1 MSNVVDSRVVEMR
14 FDNRNF
20 ESNVKTSLSTLERLK
35 QALKLPDSSKS
46 LEKVA
51 EATKRVDFSEMGR
64 GIQTVQARFSAMEVV
79 ALSALSNI
87 TNSLISTGRQFIS
100 TFTTRPISDG
110 FSEYELKMGSVQTIM
125 ASTGATLEEVNQ
137 YLEELNTYADKT
149 IYSFSDMTASI
160 GKFTNAGVDLDKAV
174 AAIKGISNEAAL
186 SGANANEASRAMYN
200 FAQALSAGHVK
211 LIDWKSIENANM
223 ATKEFKQELID
234 TAVEMGT
241 VQKKADGMY
250 QSITGTGQGGDDPF
264 NATKMFNDSLSSQW
278 MTTEVLIETLNRYA
292 DETTN
297 VGKRATAAAQDVK
310 TFTQLMDTLK
320 EAAGSGWA
328 QTWEIMIG
336 DFNEAKSHFTKLSK
350 IFGGAIDQM
359 SDSRNTLLK
368 GAMKSNWSIFADQ
381 LQEAGISV
389 EELDTA
395 VRTFAKEGLNDFE
408 YARSG
413 FANTEKSLKDLVQE
427 GTVGTDL
434 LRKSLDSLI
443 STSKDLSNVEIGM
456 QIGANGEA
464 VKNLQQALMNAGFAL
479 DKFGVDGIF
488 LSETQAVLK
497 AFQEANG
504 LESTGIVDEATLEV
518 LKKSNQ
524 EITNMDELL
533 SGINKLGGQDLL
545 WNSLFNSIEA
555 VSRVLK
561 SVKKA
566 WSEVFDPVTSDQI
579 NKIIDQFHTFTEKL
593 KPTRKQMNQITTT
606 FKGLFSVLDL
616 VGRSARGVASVGIT
630 TFRNILKRLNLD
642 IFGTSSSIGKLLTG
656 FRDWVIEN
664 KFIEKAVESAN
675 KAIDKGLNKLE
686 TWIRKFKEL
695 PIVKNNIEKFKMAFQ
710 NFSFD
715 KFGDHL
721 QDIGNRLERFI
732 IRLKN
737 MDGISIDNIKF
748 ALKDFKDNVL
758 NSFFNFEGFDGF
770 QKAFENLGKD
780 IEKLLS
786 DLGIDFDK
794 TKEKIKTFF
803 ENFKN
808 GDFNIDFKSVF
819 ETLIEKIKKFG
830 TDFTGHIPGIG
841 TAIDFLKT
849 KLDEFGVSV
858 QKIVDRIPLGK
869 IIAIMT
875 ALSIIFGMT
884 KLGSLV
890 MNILHPIESFK
901 EILSDFTES
910 ISQSLG
916 KLAKAKQMEA
926 MAKSILMLAAA
937 LAVIANIPRERLL
950 PSVAALGGLMIALGA
965 LVGVLGVLNKF
976 GAKIGEV
983 AKSLFA
989 LAIALGVMIGAVII
1003 LGALPLPMVAQ
1014 GIVAIIAML
1023 LTLIGTIFLLSKI
1036 QGEMPKI
1043 SKTLIALG
1051 IAMLG
1056 LSVAIRIL
1064 AGMNLGEAF
1073 IGVGSMVIAIGALVG
1088 MLALIKLIKPTSTA
1102 GLLSLTAAILIL
1114 SISLKMLSTVKYEGL
1129 LSNLKTLGIVLGM
1142 LFAITKLS
1150 KKIGNGGGSLMAM
1163 SISLLL
1169 LVAAVKMLGSMDPQ
1183 VAAKGIVF
1191 MTAMI
1196 ALVTIMT
1203 LFNRLINKISISS
1216 SGGGV
1221 ATMIAM
1227 ATSLVILSAA
1237 LVLLGQIDSGRL
1249 AGATACLV
1257 VVMAAMALL
1266 MTTLSTVMTASAN
1279 AKGTIGTLVVLTAAI
1294 AAIGILITALSA
1306 IPFTDLLGAAVA
1318 LTVGMAALVIA
1329 LNSISKVQK
1338 VSLSALIALAVLTAV
1353 TAAVGM
1359 IISSIATLGAENA
1372 LASATALAEVLGAI
1386 TAVAY
1391 AASVIGKT
1399 PIGAIGQGLVAISA
1413 VGALITA
1420 IIGLIGCFNSLT
1432 DGAIAD
1438 AFQNAVPVMLAI
1450 GESIGA
1456 LVGGFGAGLTDGLP
1470 KIGEN
1475 LKAFGT
1481 HMTGFLDAM
1490 QGYDGGAAEAIGAI
1504 AAAII
1509 ALAADDFISGITGLL
1524 EKVGIF
1530 DDSKTLIDKMTEFG
1544 SAVSAY
1550 GNAVTDLDEGTIKKI
1565 TDSMTAVKTI
1575 IDASNELNGTGG
1587 LLQDFLG
1594 EQDLGDFGTKLGEF
1608 VDGFSKFMSSTSV
1621 TEFDGDKAKTI
1632 SKLMK
1637 SVKKIIDTTKE
1648 LDFTGGW
1655 LQELTGTK
1663 DLGNFSQTLGTFAQ
1677 NMVTFLDTEGLEKF
1691 DDESAITRVENVMK
1705 AAASIITTADL
1716 YKPEGNK
1723 ITDWFT
1729 NSGIDNLAGSLG
1741 TFAKG
1746 ISDFSIGIKDV
1757 SDDDIEAMN
1766 SSIRAIGTLI
1776 RSANGIEIGSGGL
1789 FSGNDLEEFAG
1800 ALKPLADGVQS
1811 YSNVLKD
1818 VTDLDD
1824 INTKT
1829 EKIGTLI
1836 GSITGALAGDGT
1848 TDRFVE
1854 TGSLITFGSELSAF
1868 ATSVRNAFKT
1878 LNKINPEDM
1887 DTTAI
1892 TSIGTAI
1899 KDAFSEFDI
1908 ATLSDA
1914 IQTIAT
1920 GISTMLK
1927 TSIETEVTNL
1937 KSIGGTIMTNIAA
1950 GITEKKDLLN
1960 NAVQEA
1966 AKSIKPVETATEEVK
1981 VDGTGQGK
1989 QITSDIAS
1997 GMNGRDVTSKMT
2009 AIMSATL
2016 RVVSGKASS
2025 FQSTG
2030 ALLMTSLSNGLKAMN
2045 SVIYGAV
2052 SSAVSSGVSGA
2063 SAHYSSFWNTGSFLG
2078 AGLVAGLRSKLADA
2092 YSAGSEVASS
2102 AKRGADDKAGVSSP
2116 AKEWIKSA
2124 RWMGEGLVVGL
2135 KSYRDKVHA
2144 AGGVLAEAAH
2154 ETLSDTL
2161 GMVANMD
2168 FNAEVQPT
2176 IRPVLD
2182 LSDVE
2187 AGVGRLGGFFGVQ
2200 TVSLQGNISA
2210 INQSM
2215 SVRRNPNNEV
2225 VDMLRG
2231 LRSDISQG
2239 SSGNTYII
2247 NGVTYDDGTNIARA
2261 AEALYQEARIQRR
2274 A

>member
-87 TNSLISTGRQFIS
+87 TNSLIATGRQFIS
-100 TFTTRPISDG
+100 TFTTQPIRDG

-200 FAQALSAGHVK
+200 FAQALSAGYVK

-250 QSITGTGQGGDDPF
+250 QSITGAGQGGDDPF

-278 MTTEVLIETLNRYA
+278 MTTEVLIETLKRYA

-336 DFNEAKSHFTKLSK
+336 DFNEAKEHFTKLSK
-350 IFGGAIDQM
+350 IFGRAIDQM

-389 EELDTA
+389 EELDAA

-413 FANTEKSLKDLVQE
+413 FADTEKSLKELVQE
-427 GTVGTDL
+427 GVVGTDL

-456 QIGANGEA
+456 QIGANGEE
-464 VKNLQQALMNAGFAL
+464 VKNLQQALMDAGFAL

-488 LSETQAVLK
+488 SSETQAALK

-504 LESTGIVDEATLEV
+504 LESTGIVDESTLEV

-524 EITNMDELL
+524 ELTNMDELL

-555 VSRVLK
+555 VSRVLR

-579 NKIIDQFHTFTEKL
+579 YKVIDQFHTFTESL

-616 VGRSARGVASVGIT
+616 VGRSLNGVASVGMT

-642 IFGTSSSIGKLLTG
+642 ILGTSSSIGKLLTG

-664 KFIEKAVESAN
+664 KFIENAVESAN

-715 KFGDHL
+715 KFG
-721 QDIGNRLERFI
+721 
-732 IRLKN
+732 
-737 MDGISIDNIKF
+737 
-748 ALKDFKDNVL
+748 
-758 NSFFNFEGFDGF
+758 
-770 QKAFENLGKD
+770 NL
-780 IEKLLS
+780 S
-786 DLGIDFDK
+786 
-794 TKEKIKTFF
+794 
-803 ENFKN
+803 
-808 GDFNIDFKSVF
+808 SVF
-819 ETLIEKIKKFG
+819 EYIKENTPTISSIIIDCFSLISDLIKGICNTIPSIGGSLFSILSSVGNIIQDIIHLITENVSFEDILAGILGGGIIVVVKKISDFIDGIKETLFGLFSLGGNKDGDKIGKKVSSILTSVHDSLKTFIQGLKVASIIGIAIAIGILASALEKISDLKVEDIGKSLFAIGIMITMLCLSLKSMTKTLSGFNSKGLIKSGLSLILMATAVRILSKAINELGNLSLKQIGKGLLAVLGSVAILAGALKF
-830 TDFTGHIPGIG
+830 
-841 TAIDFLKT
+841 
-849 KLDEFGVSV
+849 LDGVKISLRTSIALIV
-858 QKIVDRIPLGK
+858 LAEACKILGDALQKF
-869 IIAIMT
+869 A
-875 ALSIIFGMT
+875 ALSFNEIGRGLTAMGGAII
-884 KLGSLV
+884 
-890 MNILHPIESFK
+890 
-901 EILSDFTES
+901 EI
-910 ISQSLG
+910 
-916 KLAKAKQMEA
+916 
-926 MAKSILMLAAA
+926 
-937 LAVIANIPRERLL
+937 
-950 PSVAALGGLMIALGA
+950 VAAIA
-965 LVGVLGVLNKF
+965 VLNKF
-976 GAKIGEV
+976 SGFNSLLGAVGLWIIVKSLSELADSFKIFGDFSWGEIGRGLV
-983 AKSLFA
+983 AMGGALAELVIVLAVLGKVAGFSSLFA
-989 LAIALGVMIGAVII
+989 AFAITTVIKGLKDLAEALKMFSEMSWDEIERGLVAMGGALAEVSIACAAVGKIAGFSGLLGGTAIYITINGLNDLAEALKMFSEMSWDEIGRGLVAMGGALAEVTAACTTAGVIAGFSGLIGGTAIYITIKGLNDLAESLKIFSEMSWDEIGRGLVAMGGALAEVSTACTAVGAIAGFSGLFGGGSIFITTQGLNDLAESLKTFSEMSWDEIKQGLVAMGGALAEVSVACIAVSNISGFSGLLGGASLWLAMEKLNELAIAL
-1003 LGALPLPMVAQ
+1003 
-1014 GIVAIIAML
+1014 
-1023 LTLIGTIFLLSKI
+1023 
-1036 QGEMPKI
+1036 
-1043 SKTLIALG
+1043 
-1051 IAMLG
+1051 
-1056 LSVAIRIL
+1056 
-1064 AGMNLGEAF
+1064 
-1073 IGVGSMVIAIGALVG
+1073 
-1088 MLALIKLIKPTSTA
+1088 
-1102 GLLSLTAAILIL
+1102 
-1114 SISLKMLSTVKYEGL
+1114 
-1129 LSNLKTLGIVLGM
+1129 
-1142 LFAITKLS
+1142 
-1150 KKIGNGGGSLMAM
+1150 
-1163 SISLLL
+1163 
-1169 LVAAVKMLGSMDPQ
+1169 
-1183 VAAKGIVF
+1183 
-1191 MTAMI
+1191 
-1196 ALVTIMT
+1196 
-1203 LFNRLINKISISS
+1203 
-1216 SGGGV
+1216 
-1221 ATMIAM
+1221 
-1227 ATSLVILSAA
+1227 
-1237 LVLLGQIDSGRL
+1237 
-1249 AGATACLV
+1249 
-1257 VVMAAMALL
+1257 
-1266 MTTLSTVMTASAN
+1266 
-1279 AKGTIGTLVVLTAAI
+1279 
-1294 AAIGILITALSA
+1294 
-1306 IPFTDLLGAAVA
+1306 
-1318 LTVGMAALVIA
+1318 
-1329 LNSISKVQK
+1329 
-1338 VSLSALIALAVLTAV
+1338 
-1353 TAAVGM
+1353 
-1359 IISSIATLGAENA
+1359 
-1372 LASATALAEVLGAI
+1372 
-1386 TAVAY
+1386 
-1391 AASVIGKT
+1391 
-1399 PIGAIGQGLVAISA
+1399 
-1413 VGALITA
+1413 
-1420 IIGLIGCFNSLT
+1420 
-1432 DGAIAD
+1432 
-1438 AFQNAVPVMLAI
+1438 
-1450 GESIGA
+1450 
-1456 LVGGFGAGLTDGLP
+1456 
-1470 KIGEN
+1470 
-1475 LKAFGT
+1475 
-1481 HMTGFLDAM
+1481 
-1490 QGYDGGAAEAIGAI
+1490 
-1504 AAAII
+1504 
-1509 ALAADDFISGITGLL
+1509 
-1524 EKVGIF
+1524 
-1530 DDSKTLIDKMTEFG
+1530 
-1544 SAVSAY
+1544 
-1550 GNAVTDLDEGTIKKI
+1550 
-1565 TDSMTAVKTI
+1565 
-1575 IDASNELNGTGG
+1575 
-1587 LLQDFLG
+1587 
-1594 EQDLGDFGTKLGEF
+1594 
-1608 VDGFSKFMSSTSV
+1608 
-1621 TEFDGDKAKTI
+1621 
-1632 SKLMK
+1632 
-1637 SVKKIIDTTKE
+1637 
-1648 LDFTGGW
+1648 
-1655 LQELTGTK
+1655 
-1663 DLGNFSQTLGTFAQ
+1663 QTLGTMSWGEIGRGLAA
-1677 NMVTFLDTEGLEKF
+1677 MGGALGELSIGTFLNTFGIIGSFTISKVAAPLGDLADSVSQWTNVTVPDGLGGEL
-1691 DDESAITRVENVMK
+1691 ESLATGILSFTFGGLGALAISRV
-1705 AAASIITTADL
+1705 AS
-1716 YKPEGNK
+1716 P
-1723 ITDWFT
+1723 
-1729 NSGIDNLAGSLG
+1729 LG
-1741 TFAKG
+1741 TLADSVSQWTNVTVPDGLGGDEGELAKLAKG
-1746 ISDFSIGIKDV
+1746 IKAFTFSGIGATDLGKAVTPVQDMATAVSAWSGVSIPEGLGGEAGLLKQLAIGIKAFTFGGNGAKNLGDSVEPVQNMATSMLAWNDV
-1757 SDDDIEAMN
+1757 NINKDIGDGLAGIATGLTAFAYGAVDDTKALSIAKMGIAMHTWSGITISEDLGANLYNVAENLGSFCDKMNELTDNGGMDILKA
-1766 SSIRAIGTLI
+1766 SIADIQT
-1776 RSANGIEIGSGGL
+1776 AT
-1789 FSGNDLEEFAG
+1789 NDLRDSF
-1800 ALKPLADGVQS
+1800 
-1811 YSNVLKD
+1811 NVISDIDISD
-1818 VTDLDD
+1818 VKKTISD
-1824 INTKT
+1824 IKN
-1829 EKIGTLI
+1829 L
-1836 GSITGALAGDGT
+1836 
-1848 TDRFVE
+1848 FNV
-1854 TGSLITFGSELSAF
+1854 
-1868 ATSVRNAFKT
+1868 
-1878 LNKINPEDM
+1878 KINPEDM

-1908 ATLSDA
+1908 ATLSDT

-1966 AKSIKPVETATEEVK
+1966 AKSIKPVETTTEEVK
-1981 VDGTGQGK
+1981 VDGTGQGE

-2016 RVVSGKASS
+2016 RVVSAKASA

-2063 SAHYSSFWNTGSFLG
+2063 SAYYSSFWNTGSFLG

-2116 AKEWIKSA
+2116 AKEWIKTA

-2261 AEALYQEARIQRR
+2261 AEELYQAAKIQRR